1 LASPHFGWRLP
12 AGIRC
17 RRFGIAFVA
26 LFPASMAMV
35 SRRRGLI
42 FSVAAMASS
51 IIGLL
56 WFKSQENSFSV
67 GWGPSNIVYQAT
79 SRRGQLHFFRFV
91 RHSGGNLRPWL
102 GAEEP
107 GTEHWSDWPG
117 FYEERFFVRVPGVE
131 FARSKYIVP
140 MGARHAVDYV
150 QVLTL
155 SYWLILPLYLA
166 VALAFAFLVGSRSPT
181 RGSI

>member
-1 LASPHFGWRLP
+1 MDAD
-12 AGIRC
+12 
-17 RRFGIAFVA
+17 V
-26 LFPASMAMV
+26 
-35 SRRRGLI
+35 
-42 FSVAAMASS
+42 
-51 IIGLL
+51 
-56 WFKSQENSFSV
+56 
-67 GWGPSNIVYQAT
+67 
-79 SRRGQLHFFRFV
+79 
-91 RHSGGNLRPWL
+91 
-102 GAEEP
+102 P

-155 SYWLILPLYLA
+155 SYWLILTLYLTLA
-166 VALAFAFLVGSRSPT
+166 VAFAFLVGSRSPT